1 MAQRPE
7 KGRTPLRAVSG
18 LQSSDG
24 PELPASLESLEGN
37 EDISIQKIWELV
49 RKSTDII
56 VALREENAI
65 LRNEVSSLRKSET
78 TLQDRIQDFLG
89 RIETLERVQYSEPE
103 VMPKMSAKQIDRLE
117 DRLQTPTPQRSTTGS
132 NVTITISINSD
143 GGVDVDSKVRSQ
155 NG

>member
-7 KGRTPLRAVSG
+7 KGRTPLRAVPGKQASEE
-18 LQSSDG
+18 
-24 PELPASLESLEGN
+24 PELPAGLEGLDGN

-65 LRNEVSSLRKSET
+65 LRNEVSSLRKSEN

-103 VMPKMSAKQIDRLE
+103 VQPKMSAKQIDRLE
-117 DRLQTPTPQRSTTGS
+117 DRLQTAAPQPSKGS
-132 NVTITISINSD
+132 NVTITISINND
-143 GGVDVDSKVRSQ
+143 GGVDIGSSVRSK